1 MNATTIL
8 ITLSLLAAAWGHGNY
23 YANLEHA
30 SALNKA
36 VAAAIEVERN
46 QQKGVNDAVQKQ
58 ADTVRFINSE
68 LLDDI
73 AKLHNRPSRVPA
85 SVNPGAACAGANGL
99 ELAREHAQF
108 LAGFAALAAEQDAA
122 LAGCY
127 SAYDAVK

>member
-8 ITLSLLAAAWGHGNY
+8 ITLALLAGAWGHGNY

-30 SALNKA
+30 RALNKA
-36 VAAAIEVERN
+36 VAVAIEVERN

-73 AKLHNRPSRVPA
+73 AKLRNRPSRLPA
-85 SVNPGAACAGANGL
+85 SGNPGAACAGTTGA
-99 ELAREHAQF
+99 ELSRSDAEFLIREAARADT
-108 LAGFAALAAEQDAA
+108 LRAALIACYGYADA
-122 LAGCY
+122 L
-127 SAYDAVK
+127 